1 MLAASELGL
10 VSKVYLEIYLVPG
23 PATKTW
29 FQFEY
34 ADDASWK
41 KPRLMASSKNCFG
54 KKNRVPS
61 NPKKPGAE

>member
-10 VSKVYLEIYLVPG
+10 VSKVYLEIYLAPG
-23 PATKTW
+23 PGTKTW

-41 KPRLMASSKNCFG
+41 TPRLMASSEKN
-54 KKNRVPS
+54 
-61 NPKKPGAE
+61 